1 MKTNLKKIITI
12 FIISQQQAVFL
23 LTGKTSY
30 SPFKLFNRAIA
41 NLYDFGEFNEP
52 FEKFRDFFYNAVI
65 FNEPLPEFVIEQIQ
79 AYYKGYTYKKLSAG
93 SYKTAVSEIKEE
105 ITNFMLEENLKNYHI
120 KKNEIETAAVRELV
134 FSHYHDCNAYSAVR
148 PLITWAENNDR
159 LDYNFIYRMF
169 EYGYIMGK
177 RAERQKRAGLE

>member
-52 FEKFRDFFYNAVI
+52 
-65 FNEPLPEFVIEQIQ
+65 LPEFVIEQIQ

-105 ITNFMLEENLKNYHI
+105 ITNFMLEENLKSYHR
-120 KKNEIETAAVRELV
+120 KKNGIETAAVRELV
-134 FSHYHDCNAYSAVR
+134 FFTLS
-148 PLITWAENNDR
+148 
-159 LDYNFIYRMF
+159 
-169 EYGYIMGK
+169 
-177 RAERQKRAGLE
+177 